1 MRKTLL
7 LFVCLLCPLALL
19 AEIRVTSVTVK
30 PRWPW
35 SGLVDVTYTVEGEPG
50 EYCSVSFSG
59 RDLARDQDVE
69 MKSMSG
75 DGVRF
80 LVSPGTHTATW
91 DAANDLP
98 KEFHTPSFVV
108 DVEATAVTEPPYLVV
123 ELVEGADHYPVEYAL
138 TPPAD
143 IENDDACRTTELWL
157 RRIPAGTFTMGS
169 PENELGRS
177 EQIKYRPGFHFP
189 TIAAQTSGS
198 V

>member
-7 LFVCLLCPLALL
+7 LFLCLLCPLALL

-59 RDLARDQDVE
+59 HDLARDEKIE

-75 DGVRF
+75 AGTTRF
-80 LVSPGTHTATW
+80 LLSPGTHTATW
-91 DAANDLP
+91 DAAKDLP
-98 KEFHTPSFVV
+98 KEFHTPSFAV
-108 DVEATAVTEPPYLVV
+108 DVEATPAEPLYLVV
-123 ELVEGADHYPVEYAL
+123 ELVEGADRYPVGYAL

-157 RRIPAGTFTMGS
+157 RRIPKGS
-169 PENELGRS
+169 
-177 EQIKYRPGFHFP
+177 F
-189 TIAAQTSGS
+189 
-198 V
+198 